1 VLVLRS
7 QVQTRCAHG
16 SYSGVSGV
24 LSPFDKYPMGVRHLT
39 HTLGWGMG
47 LFSGALLKGVLW
59 GMPSVV
65 VSVTRREYIP
75 VGSAPASLP
84 VTVTETT
91 TEDMLEVR
99 SEFHVVWVL
108 IEVFGV
114 G

>member
-1 VLVLRS
+1 
-7 QVQTRCAHG
+7 
-16 SYSGVSGV
+16 
-24 LSPFDKYPMGVRHLT
+24 
-39 HTLGWGMG
+39 
-47 LFSGALLKGVLW
+47 
-59 GMPSVV
+59 MPSLV
-65 VSVTRREYIP
+65 VSVTRRGYVP

-114 G
+114 D

>member
-1 VLVLRS
+1 
-7 QVQTRCAHG
+7 
-16 SYSGVSGV
+16 
-24 LSPFDKYPMGVRHLT
+24 
-39 HTLGWGMG
+39 
-47 LFSGALLKGVLW
+47 
-59 GMPSVV
+59 MPSVV
-65 VSVTRREYIP
+65 VSVTRREYVP

-114 G
+114 D